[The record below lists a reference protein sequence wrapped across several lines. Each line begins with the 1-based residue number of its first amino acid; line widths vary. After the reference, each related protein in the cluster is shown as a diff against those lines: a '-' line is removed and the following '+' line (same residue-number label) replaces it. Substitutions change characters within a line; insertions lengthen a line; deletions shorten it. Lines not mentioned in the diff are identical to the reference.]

1 MLSNSALDFN
11 VSLQQTENSCD
22 ILKEMENILPHF
34 SRSKNWVLKQT
45 DIKRLTMT
53 HNYYENFFIVMSKLC

>member
-22 ILKEMENILPHF
+22 ILKEMGNILPHF
-34 SRSKNWVLKQT
+34 SRSKNCDLKQT
-45 DIKRLTMT
+45 NIKD
-53 HNYYENFFIVMSKLC
+53 